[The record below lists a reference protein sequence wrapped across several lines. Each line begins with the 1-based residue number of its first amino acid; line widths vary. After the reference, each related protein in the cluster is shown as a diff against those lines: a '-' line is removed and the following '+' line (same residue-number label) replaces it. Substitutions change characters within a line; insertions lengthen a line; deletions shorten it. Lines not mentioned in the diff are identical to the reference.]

1 MKRSRLYHM
10 ALVLVVFSLA
20 ASSCDETTKGK
31 RPKISDFDN
40 RAAEIKPSDS
50 LQYGS
55 TYLSVYSQI
64 YSFSENAIHDLTAT
78 VSFHNTRSS
87 ENIIITKADYF
98 NTDGDIIKSYVNNPV
113 YIRPLET
120 LQIVIAEEDEDG
132 GTGGNFIFDW
142 AKAPETSEP
151 LFEAV
156 MISTVGQQG
165 LSFTTTGKRIK

>member
-1 MKRSRLYHM
+1 M
-10 ALVLVVFSLA
+10 
-20 ASSCDETTKGK
+20 
-31 RPKISDFDN
+31 
-40 RAAEIKPSDS
+40 
-50 LQYGS
+50 QYGS

-78 VSFHNTRSS
+78 VSFHNTSRS